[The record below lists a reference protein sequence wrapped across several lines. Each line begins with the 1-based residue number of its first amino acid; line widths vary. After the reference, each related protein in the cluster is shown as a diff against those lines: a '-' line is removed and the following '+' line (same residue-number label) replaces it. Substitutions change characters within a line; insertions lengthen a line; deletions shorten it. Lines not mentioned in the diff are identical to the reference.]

1 MVVYCVKCKQKRGVL
16 NPKIE
21 TTKNG
26 RKILKGTCE
35 VCHSKV
41 SSFVKNTTGGAIP
54 GTGNQQNQQS
64 NSSGLG
70 DLLGDA
76 LDFLPELLL

>member
-54 GTGNQQNQQS
+54 PPQNQQS